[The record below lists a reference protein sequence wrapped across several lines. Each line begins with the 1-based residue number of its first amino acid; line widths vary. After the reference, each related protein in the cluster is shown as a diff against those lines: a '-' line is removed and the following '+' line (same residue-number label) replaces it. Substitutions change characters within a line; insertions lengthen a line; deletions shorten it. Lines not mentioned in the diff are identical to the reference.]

1 MKIEIKN
8 LSKTYGEVKAIS
20 DLNVIFE
27 NGIYGILGP
36 NGAGKSTMIGLITD
50 TVGRETGQILCDGRD
65 ILEMGAQFRSMVGY
79 MPQQQSMYDN
89 YSAIAFLKYMAAV
102 KGIPSKK
109 AAEEIERLLKIVNL
123 WEARYRRVGGF
134 SGGMRQRVL
143 LAQALLGSPG
153 LLILDEPTAGL
164 DPNERIRIRNYISE
178 LSGDKIILF
187 ATHVVSDIECISD
200 KIMMLKNGKM
210 INFSPT
216 TSVIDSVAGKVG
228 TVECGGEEV
237 AEYQKKY
244 RVGNISRTS
253 TGFSV
258 RIVGDRLPPEAI
270 NMGKNVNLEDAY
282 LYYLT

>member
-79 MPQQQSMYDN
+79 MPQQQNMYDN

-187 ATHVVSDIECISD
+187 ATHVVSDVECISD

-228 TVECGGEEV
+228 IVECGGEEV
-237 AEYQKKY
+237 AEYQRKY

>member
-153 LLILDEPTAGL
+153 LLILDVNCSTPLGC
-164 DPNERIRIRNYISE
+164 
-178 LSGDKIILF
+178 
-187 ATHVVSDIECISD
+187 V
-200 KIMMLKNGKM
+200 
-210 INFSPT
+210 FS
-216 TSVIDSVAGKVG
+216 A
-228 TVECGGEEV
+228 
-237 AEYQKKY
+237 
-244 RVGNISRTS
+244 
-253 TGFSV
+253 
-258 RIVGDRLPPEAI
+258 
-270 NMGKNVNLEDAY
+270 
-282 LYYLT
+282 

>member
-1 MKIEIKN
+1 MRIEIKN
-8 LSKTYGEVKAIS
+8 LTKTYGEVRALS
-20 DLNVIFE
+20 DFSVTFE

-36 NGAGKSTMIGLITD
+36 NGAGKSTMIGLLTD
-50 TVGRETGQILCDGRD
+50 TVSREAGQILCDGTD
-65 ILEMGAQFRSMVGY
+65 ILEMGSKFRSTVGY

-89 YSAIAFLKYMAAV
+89 YSAISFLKYMASV

-109 AAEEIERLLKIVNL
+109 AATEIEQLLKTVNL
-123 WEARYRRVGGF
+123 WEERYRRVGGF

-143 LAQALLGSPG
+143 LAQALLGSPK

-178 LSGDKIILF
+178 LSGDRIILF

-210 INFSPT
+210 IIFSPT
-216 TSVIDSVAGKVG
+216 ASVIESMEGKVAA
-228 TVECGGEEV
+228 VECGEEDIDG
-237 AEYQKKY
+237 Y
-244 RVGNISRTS
+244 RKRYKIGNINRTS

-258 RIVGDRLPPEAI
+258 RIVGDRLPPEAVNI
-270 NMGKNVNLEDAY
+270 GKNVNLEDAY
-282 LYYLT
+282 LYYLA

>member
-1 MKIEIKN
+1 MRIEIKN
-8 LSKTYGEVKAIS
+8 VSKTYGEVQALT
-20 DLNVIFE
+20 DLNVTFE
-27 NGIYGILGP
+27 NGVYGILGP

-50 TVGRETGQILCDGRD
+50 TVRRETGQILCDGRD

-79 MPQQQSMYDN
+79 MPQQQNLYDN
-89 YSAIAFLKYMAAV
+89 YSAISFLKYMASV

-109 AAEEIERLLKIVNL
+109 AAGEIERLLKIVNL

-178 LSGDKIILF
+178 LSGEKIILF

-200 KIMMLKNGKM
+200 KIMMLKSGKM
-210 INFSPT
+210 INFS
-216 TSVIDSVAGKVG
+216 SAAAVIDSVAGKVG
-228 TVECGGEEV
+228 IVECKWEEIG
-237 AEYQKKY
+237 EYQKKY
-244 RVGNISRTS
+244 RIGNITRTS

-258 RIVGDRLPPEAI
+258 RIVGDLLPPDAI
-270 NMGKNVNLEDAY
+270 NMGKKVNLEDAY
-282 LYYLT
+282 LYYLA

>member
-228 TVECGGEEV
+228 IVECGGEEV
-237 AEYQKKY
+237 AEYQRKY